1 MYMCIYTCTI
11 ARLITFLIIVIST
24 LRTVIMNV
32 PMIVNSQKN
41 VLFSIIKALQTF
53 SSLWYTTQLYACCVA
68 LSLHAVCMYVLVVVT
83 GLRT

>member
-1 MYMCIYTCTI
+1 MYMCIDTCTI

-32 PMIVNSQKN
+32 PMIVNSQKMYYSQ
-41 VLFSIIKALQTF
+41 LLKCCKHFPA
-53 SSLWYTTQLYACCVA
+53 YGTQHAYCVA

-83 GLRT
+83 LV